1 VDVGALPPGAY
12 EARAVV
18 SFPGGELRPLQRPF
32 RITRP
37 ALAQGELKPLGF
49 EDIAPALPRFDPASV
64 LRSEILKPA
73 LDQLQS
79 RSRDAAVA
87 VARQQLEAGSNPDLS
102 AAAEGA
108 REPLAA
114 AFLRGVAA
122 YARNEYPAAAGQLRG
137 ALRAASDFMPAAVYL
152 GACQAAQGRDL
163 DAAGAWQT
171 AMMTEDG
178 SLALRRLLAEALLRG
193 RDAEAALGHLQEA
206 RERWPDDGGLR
217 RTEGLALAAQG
228 RRAEALASL
237 MAYADAHPE
246 DLSVLYLTTR
256 LLFEKFVEQPAGFAE
271 RERLQRY
278 ASSYVASGGP
288 ERLVVGRWIEFIEAR

>member
-1 VDVGALPPGAY
+1 
-12 EARAVV
+12 
-18 SFPGGELRPLQRPF
+18 
-32 RITRP
+32 
-37 ALAQGELKPLGF
+37 
-49 EDIAPALPRFDPASV
+49 V
-64 LRSEILKPA
+64 LRSEILQPA

-79 RSRDAAVA
+79 RSRDASVA
-87 VARQQLEAGSNPDLS
+87 LARQQLDAGSNADLS
-102 AAAEGA
+102 AAAEAA

-122 YARNEYPAAAGQLRG
+122 YARSDYPAAAGQLRA
-137 ALRAASDFMPAAVYL
+137 ALRAASDFMPAAIYL

-171 AMMTEDG
+171 AMMTGDVG
-178 SLALRRLLAEALLRG
+178 LALRRLLAEALLRG
-193 RDAEAALGHLQEA
+193 RDTEAALGHLQEA

-237 MAYADAHPE
+237 MPYADSHPE

-288 ERLVVGRWIEFIEAR
+288 ERLVVGRWIEFIQAR